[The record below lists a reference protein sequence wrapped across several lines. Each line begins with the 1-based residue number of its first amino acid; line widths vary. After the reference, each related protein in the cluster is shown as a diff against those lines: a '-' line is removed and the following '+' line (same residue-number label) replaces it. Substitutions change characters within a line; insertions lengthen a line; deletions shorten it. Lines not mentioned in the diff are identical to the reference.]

1 MIFED
6 LPTTPTSEE
15 LIDKAFSR
23 AARAGKA
30 KGGLEAQQSMLQTAA
45 NIISDNLENVVTAW
59 PDFEYEDDVHPFYY
73 ELADA
78 IVDVDEL
85 RQALSETMWASRK
98 AREIHN
104 EYQPRLRK
112 TDIDTARKHRKQAFA
127 RLADIVEQVDDELLY
142 INKSRNDLRDLPE
155 INPEEPTIVVAG
167 YPNVGKSSFVND
179 VTSARGETASYPF
192 TTKGIGVGH
201 FEHEHIRHQIVDTPG
216 LLDRPPAERNEIE
229 SQAVSAI
236 EHLADCMLVMVDPS
250 AECGYP
256 LASQLELRDS
266 IAAQFETVPVLTIAN
281 KVDRA
286 EAWDE
291 SLLDALDADYEMSV
305 ETGENVETVLEAAVE
320 AIDFEPELPFD
331 G

>member
-59 PDFEYEDDVHPFYY
+59 PDFGYEDDVHPFYY

-78 IVDVDEL
+78 IVDVDKL
-85 RQALSETMWASRK
+85 RQSLSEVMWASRK
-98 AREIHN
+98 AREIHE
-104 EYQPRLRK
+104 EYQPKLRK
-112 TDIDTARKHRKQAFA
+112 TDVDTARKFRKQAFA
-127 RLADIVEQVDDELLY
+127 RLADIVEQIDDELLY

-155 INPEEPTIVVAG
+155 INPDEPTIVVAG

-179 VTSARGETASYPF
+179 ITNARGETASYPF
-192 TTKGIGVGH
+192 TTRGIGLGH
-201 FEHEHIRHQIVDTPG
+201 FERDHIRYQIVDTPG

-236 EHLADCMLVMVDPS
+236 EHLADCMLVMIDPS

-266 IAAQFETVPVLTIAN
+266 IAAQFEEVPVLTIAN
-281 KVDRA
+281 KVDRKDVWDDRHL
-286 EAWDE
+286 EAMN
-291 SLLDALDADYEMSV
+291 ADYTMSV
-305 ETGENVETVLEAAVE
+305 ETGEDVETVLDAAVE
-320 AIDFEPELPFD
+320 AVDYEPKLPFE

>member
-23 AARAGKA
+23 ASRSGKA
-30 KGGLEAQQSMLQTAA
+30 KGGLEAQQSMLQVAA

-59 PDFEYEDDVHPFYY
+59 PDFAYEDDVHPFYY

-78 IVDVDEL
+78 IVDVDRL
-85 RQALSETMWASRK
+85 RQSLSEVMWASRK
-98 AREIHN
+98 AREIHE
-104 EYQPRLRK
+104 EYQPKLRK

-127 RLADIVEQVDDELLY
+127 RLADIVEQIDDELIY

-179 VTSARGETASYPF
+179 ITNARGETASYPF
-192 TTKGIGVGH
+192 TTRGIGLGH
-201 FEHEHIRHQIVDTPG
+201 FERDHIRYQIVDTPG
-216 LLDRPPAERNEIE
+216 LLDRPADERNEIE

-236 EHLADCMLVMVDPS
+236 EHLADCMLVMIDPS

-256 LASQLELRDS
+256 LGSQLELRDS
-266 IAAQFETVPVLTIAN
+266 IAAQFEDVPVLTIAN
-281 KVDRA
+281 KADRR
-286 EAWDE
+286 EVWDD
-291 SLLDALDADYEMSV
+291 SLIDEMAADHSMSV
-305 ETGENVETVLEAAVE
+305 ETGADVETVVEAAIE
-320 AIDFEPELPFD
+320 AIDYEPKLPFD
-331 G
+331 E